1 MARRLLKALVMKT
14 FALAA
19 TLVPSVL
26 VALFSASLAH
36 ADELPT
42 LPAPGATAAPVAPE
56 AVPVVPAAEG
66 TAGAPAA
73 SPAASTIPA
82 PATPTPV
89 AKPTKMRP
97 SPEAEEP
104 AREWYGYQ
112 TLLVDIAGIGM
123 GVGAAGGGY
132 PLAITGLATYLVGG
146 PIVHAAHGNGAK
158 VAIDI
163 GVRLGAPTA
172 GAITGGLIACAG
184 GCRGDFG
191 ALAGVAGGLF
201 GAGIGAVTAIV
212 IDAAVLAREPAER
225 RATEAKWD
233 GKPVVRP
240 EVSSLPGG
248 GAVGLSG
255 AF

>member
-1 MARRLLKALVMKT
+1 MKT

-19 TLVPSVL
+19 TLAPSVL
-26 VALFSASLAH
+26 VALFSASVAH

-42 LPAPGATAAPVAPE
+42 LPAPAVAPAAPAAPE
-56 AVPVVPAAEG
+56 AAPVVPAVEQAP
-66 TAGAPAA
+66 AAPVPAPAA
-73 SPAASTIPA
+73 STTDAS
-82 PATPTPV
+82 ATPTVV
-89 AKPTKMRP
+89 ATPTKMRP
-97 SPEAEEP
+97 SPEADQP
-104 AREWYGYQ
+104 GREWYGYQ
-112 TLLVDIAGIGM
+112 TLLVDMAGIGM
-123 GVGAAGGGY
+123 GLGAAGGGY

-146 PIVHAAHGNGAK
+146 PVVHAAHGNGAK

-172 GAITGGLIACAG
+172 GAMTGALLACAG

-191 ALAGVAGGLF
+191 PLAGVVGGAF
-201 GAGIGAVTAIV
+201 GAGIGALTAIV

-248 GAVGLSG
+248 GAVGLAG